1 MNDVLK
7 QHLVRQ
13 YPTSHMV
20 YWQSIQCMWLL
31 LLRVFIYELYKT
43 YKSPLSLNFIIRE
56 GHIDIYCFN
65 APLSIVMLGWM
76 QGLVMLTLLTRQ
88 LLLHQQIHHYV
99 ISTRILLHRYLLCS
113 IPDLILSCGKL
124 SSYPTPIFQTH
135 HSNGTYNALWLFE
148 VAEYRGILILLYI
161 NAPLQCSGNPG

>member
-1 MNDVLK
+1 
-7 QHLVRQ
+7 
-13 YPTSHMV
+13 MV

-31 LLRVFIYELYKT
+31 LLRVFIYEVYKT

-65 APLSIVMLGWM
+65 APLLIVMLGWM

-113 IPDLILSCGKL
+113 LFTPWSYVCLFYHVENCPHIPHLFFRLSIVMG
-124 SSYPTPIFQTH
+124 
-135 HSNGTYNALWLFE
+135 LWLFE
-148 VAEYRGILILLYI
+148 VAEYRDILILLYI
-161 NAPLQCSGNPG
+161 NNPLKCSGNPG